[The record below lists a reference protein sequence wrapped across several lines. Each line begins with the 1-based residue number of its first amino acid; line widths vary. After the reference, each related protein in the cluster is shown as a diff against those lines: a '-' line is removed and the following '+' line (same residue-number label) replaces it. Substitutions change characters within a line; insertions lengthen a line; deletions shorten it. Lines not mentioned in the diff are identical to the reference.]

1 MMCPLTVA
9 KCCFRRSTRQAFV
22 IPERAGGDMVEVNSL
37 KRAIISTMDLAIRKI
52 GSNVSYD
59 FKQTIHMINAS
70 DNSTTI
76 PTMIDKDD
84 RPSKGAY
91 AIS

>member
-1 MMCPLTVA
+1 
-9 KCCFRRSTRQAFV
+9 
-22 IPERAGGDMVEVNSL
+22 
-37 KRAIISTMDLAIRKI
+37 MDLAIRKI
-52 GSNVSYD
+52 GSNVSYA